1 MTSLRQQPF
10 RTAVLALVW
19 GWLLFLVLVPN
30 LLVVGASVMSRSP
43 ATFLSLPLNLDAYR
57 QLLDPLYL
65 NVFLH
70 SLSMAAVTT
79 LVCLLIGYPF
89 AWALSRVGKR
99 SQVLL
104 IFLLIVPFWTHSLVR
119 TYALKLIL
127 ATNGLLNSAL
137 MSLGIVDEPVQMLYT
152 QGAVVIGLVYLLLP
166 FMILPLY
173 SVFEDLREELLLAS
187 RDLGAGRLGTFIHVI
202 VPLTL
207 PGVLAG
213 VMLVLLP
220 AMGLFF
226 VPDILGGSRN
236 LLVGNVIKNQFLD
249 ARNWPFGAAA
259 SIVLTLAMALLMF
272 AHRLS
277 KRRLAKRMSYE
288 PLAAPELS
296 VSGVHPAV
304 CAHCGAGG
312 VFLQRVP
319 HRIQLGRTEPALV

>member
-1 MTSLRQQPF
+1 MMLSIKQQPF
-10 RTAVLALVW
+10 RAAVLVLVW
-19 GWLLFLVLVPN
+19 GWLLFLVLAPN
-30 LLVVGASVMSRSP
+30 MLVVGASVMTRDPS
-43 ATFLSLPLNLDAYR
+43 TFIALPLNLDAYR
-57 QLLDPLYL
+57 QLFNPLYL
-65 NVFLH
+65 EVFLH
-70 SLSMAAVTT
+70 SLYMAAMTT

-89 AWALSRVGKR
+89 AWSLSRVAKR
-99 SQVLL
+99 RQMLL
-104 IFLLIVPFWTHSLVR
+104 IFLLIVPFWTNSLVR

-137 MSLGIVDEPVQMLYT
+137 MSLGLIEEPAQLLYT
-152 QGAVVIGLVYLLLP
+152 EGAVIVGLVYLLLP

-173 SVFEDLREELLLAS
+173 SVFEDLRQDVLLAS
-187 RDLGAGRLGTFIHVI
+187 HDLGAGRLATFTNVI

-259 SIVLTLAMALLMF
+259 SIVLTLTMALLMF

-277 KRRLAKRMSYE
+277 KRRLGE
-288 PLAAPELS
+288 E
-296 VSGVHPAV
+296 GV
-304 CAHCGAGG
+304 
-312 VFLQRVP
+312 
-319 HRIQLGRTEPALV
+319 

>member
-1 MTSLRQQPF
+1 MMLSIKQQPF
-10 RTAVLALVW
+10 RAAVLVLVW
-19 GWLLFLVLVPN
+19 GWLLFLVLAPN
-30 LLVVGASVMSRSP
+30 MLVVGASVMTRDSS
-43 ATFLSLPLNLDAYR
+43 TFISLPLNLDAYR
-57 QLLDPLYL
+57 QLFNPLYL
-65 NVFLH
+65 GVFLH
-70 SLSMAAVTT
+70 SLYMAAMTT

-89 AWALSRVGKR
+89 AWALSRIEKR
-99 SQVLL
+99 RQVLL
-104 IFLLIVPFWTHSLVR
+104 IFLLIVPFWTNSLVR

-137 MSLGIVDEPVQMLYT
+137 MSLGVIDEPAQLLYT
-152 QGAVVIGLVYLLLP
+152 EGAVIVGLVYLLLP

-173 SVFEDLREELLLAS
+173 SVFDDLRQDVLLAS
-187 RDLGAGRLGTFIHVI
+187 HDLGAGHFATFKNVI

-259 SIVLTLAMALLMF
+259 SIMLTLAMALLIF

-277 KRRLAKRMSYE
+277 KRRLGE
-288 PLAAPELS
+288 E
-296 VSGVHPAV
+296 
-304 CAHCGAGG
+304 GA
-312 VFLQRVP
+312 
-319 HRIQLGRTEPALV
+319 

>member
-1 MTSLRQQPF
+1 MLQSFKQQPF
-10 RTAVLALVW
+10 RAAVLMLVW
-19 GWLLFLVLVPN
+19 GWLLFLVLAPN
-30 LLVVGASVMSRSP
+30 MLVVGASVMTRDPS
-43 ATFLSLPLNLDAYR
+43 TFISLPLNLDAYR
-57 QLLDPLYL
+57 QLFNPLYL
-65 NVFLH
+65 DVFLH
-70 SLSMAAVTT
+70 SLYMAAVTT

-89 AWALSRVGKR
+89 AWALSHVGKR
-99 SQVLL
+99 RQTLL
-104 IFLLIVPFWTHSLVR
+104 IFLLIVPFWTNSLVR

-137 MSLGIVDEPVQMLYT
+137 MSLGIIEEPARLLYT
-152 QGAVVIGLVYLLLP
+152 EGAVIIGLVYLLLP

-173 SVFEDLREELLLAS
+173 SVFEDLRQDVLLAS
-187 RDLGAGRLGTFIHVI
+187 YDLGAGRLATFKNVI

-259 SIVLTLAMALLMF
+259 SIVLTLTMALLIF

-277 KRRLAKRMSYE
+277 KR
-288 PLAAPELS
+288 
-296 VSGVHPAV
+296 H
-304 CAHCGAGG
+304 
-312 VFLQRVP
+312 
-319 HRIQLGRTEPALV
+319 LGEEGT

>member
-65 NVFLH
+65 DVFLH
-70 SLSMAAVTT
+70 SLSMAGVTT

-89 AWALSRVGKR
+89 AWALSRINKR
-99 SQVLL
+99 RRVVL
-104 IFLLIVPFWTHSLVR
+104 IFLLIVPFWTNSLVR

-127 ATNGLLNSAL
+127 ATNGLLNKSL
-137 MSLGIVDEPVQMLYT
+137 MSLGVIDEPVQMLYT

-187 RDLGAGRLGTFIHVI
+187 RDLGAGRLGTFVHVI

-213 VMLVLLP
+213 VLLVLLP

-259 SIVLTLAMALLMF
+259 SIVLTLAMALLIF

-277 KRRLAKRMSYE
+277 KRRLGE
-288 PLAAPELS
+288 EDEL
-296 VSGVHPAV
+296 
-304 CAHCGAGG
+304 
-312 VFLQRVP
+312 
-319 HRIQLGRTEPALV
+319 

>member
-1 MTSLRQQPF
+1 MMQSIKQQPF
-10 RTAVLALVW
+10 RAAVLVLVW
-19 GWLLFLVLVPN
+19 GWLLFLVLAPN
-30 LLVVGASVMSRSP
+30 MLVVGASVMTRNP
-43 ATFLSLPLNLDAYR
+43 ATFISLPVNLDAYR
-57 QLLDPLYL
+57 QLFNPLYL
-65 NVFLH
+65 EVFLH
-70 SLSMAAVTT
+70 SLYMAAMTT
-79 LVCLLIGYPF
+79 LICLLIGYPF
-89 AWALSRVGKR
+89 AWALSRVEKR
-99 SQVLL
+99 RQMLL
-104 IFLLIVPFWTHSLVR
+104 IFLLIVPFWTNSLVR

-137 MSLGIVDEPVQMLYT
+137 MSLGLVDEPAQLLYT
-152 QGAVVIGLVYLLLP
+152 EGAVVVGLVYLLLP

-173 SVFEDLREELLLAS
+173 SVFEDLRQDVMLAS
-187 RDLGAGRLGTFIHVI
+187 HDLGAGRLATFKNVI

-259 SIVLTLAMALLMF
+259 SIVLTLTMALLMF

-277 KRRLAKRMSYE
+277 KRRLGE
-288 PLAAPELS
+288 E
-296 VSGVHPAV
+296 
-304 CAHCGAGG
+304 GA
-312 VFLQRVP
+312 
-319 HRIQLGRTEPALV
+319 

>member
-1 MTSLRQQPF
+1 MMLSIKQQPF
-10 RTAVLALVW
+10 RAAVLVLVW
-19 GWLLFLVLVPN
+19 GWLLFLVLAPN
-30 LLVVGASVMSRSP
+30 ILVVGASVMTRDPS
-43 ATFLSLPLNLDAYR
+43 TFISLPLNLDAYR
-57 QLLDPLYL
+57 QLFNPLYL
-65 NVFLH
+65 EVFLH
-70 SLSMAAVTT
+70 SLYMAAITT
-79 LVCLLIGYPF
+79 LICLLIGYPF
-89 AWALSRVGKR
+89 AWALSRVDKR
-99 SQVLL
+99 RQMLL
-104 IFLLIVPFWTHSLVR
+104 IFLLIVPFWTNSLVR

-137 MSLGIVDEPVQMLYT
+137 ISLGVLDEPAQLLYT
-152 QGAVVIGLVYLLLP
+152 EGAVIVGLVYLLLP

-173 SVFEDLREELLLAS
+173 SVFEDLRQDVLLAS
-187 RDLGAGRLGTFIHVI
+187 HDLGAGRLATFKNII

-259 SIVLTLAMALLMF
+259 SIVLTLTMALLMF

-277 KRRLAKRMSYE
+277 KRRLGEEDA
-288 PLAAPELS
+288 
-296 VSGVHPAV
+296 
-304 CAHCGAGG
+304 
-312 VFLQRVP
+312 
-319 HRIQLGRTEPALV
+319 

>member
-1 MTSLRQQPF
+1 MMLSIKQQPF
-10 RTAVLALVW
+10 RAAVLVLVW
-19 GWLLFLVLVPN
+19 GWLLFLVLAPN
-30 LLVVGASVMSRSP
+30 MLVVGASVMTRDPS
-43 ATFLSLPLNLDAYR
+43 TFISLPLNLDAYR
-57 QLLDPLYL
+57 QLFNPLYL
-65 NVFLH
+65 EVFLH
-70 SLSMAAVTT
+70 SLYMAAITT
-79 LVCLLIGYPF
+79 LICLLIGYPF
-89 AWALSRVGKR
+89 AWALSRVDKR
-99 SQVLL
+99 RQMLL
-104 IFLLIVPFWTHSLVR
+104 IFLLIVPFWTNSLVR

-137 MSLGIVDEPVQMLYT
+137 ISLGVLDEPAQLLYT
-152 QGAVVIGLVYLLLP
+152 EGAVIVGLVYLLLP

-173 SVFEDLREELLLAS
+173 SVFEDLRQDVLLAS
-187 RDLGAGRLGTFIHVI
+187 HDLGAGRLATFKNII

-277 KRRLAKRMSYE
+277 KRRLGEEDA
-288 PLAAPELS
+288 
-296 VSGVHPAV
+296 
-304 CAHCGAGG
+304 
-312 VFLQRVP
+312 
-319 HRIQLGRTEPALV
+319 

>member
-1 MTSLRQQPF
+1 MMQSIRQQPF
-10 RTAVLALVW
+10 RAAVLVLVW
-19 GWLLFLVLVPN
+19 GWLVFLVLTPN
-30 LLVVGASVMSRSP
+30 MLVVGASVMTRDP
-43 ATFLSLPLNLDAYR
+43 ANFISLPLNLDAYR
-57 QLLDPLYL
+57 QLFNPLYL
-65 NVFLH
+65 EVFLH
-70 SLSMAAVTT
+70 SLYMAAMTT

-89 AWALSRVGKR
+89 AWALSRVEKHR
-99 SQVLL
+99 QILL
-104 IFLLIVPFWTHSLVR
+104 IFLLIVPFWTNSLVR

-137 MSLGIVDEPVQMLYT
+137 MSLGVIDEPAQLLYT
-152 QGAVVIGLVYLLLP
+152 EGAVIVGLVYLLLP

-173 SVFEDLREELLLAS
+173 SVFEDLRQDVLLAS
-187 RDLGAGRLGTFIHVI
+187 HDLGAGRFATFKNVI

-259 SIVLTLAMALLMF
+259 SIVLTLTMALLMF

-277 KRRLAKRMSYE
+277 KRRLGE
-288 PLAAPELS
+288 E
-296 VSGVHPAV
+296 
-304 CAHCGAGG
+304 GA
-312 VFLQRVP
+312 
-319 HRIQLGRTEPALV
+319 

>member
-10 RTAVLALVW
+10 RAAVLALVW

-65 NVFLH
+65 DVFLH

-277 KRRLAKRMSYE
+277 KRRLGE
-288 PLAAPELS
+288 EDEL
-296 VSGVHPAV
+296 
-304 CAHCGAGG
+304 
-312 VFLQRVP
+312 
-319 HRIQLGRTEPALV
+319 

>member
-1 MTSLRQQPF
+1 MMQGIKQQPF
-10 RTAVLALVW
+10 RAAVLVLVW
-19 GWLLFLVLVPN
+19 GWLLFLVLAPN
-30 LLVVGASVMSRSP
+30 MLVVGASVMTRDPS
-43 ATFLSLPLNLDAYR
+43 TFISLPLNLDAYR
-57 QLLDPLYL
+57 QLFNPLYL
-65 NVFLH
+65 EVFLH
-70 SLSMAAVTT
+70 SLYMAAMTT
-79 LVCLLIGYPF
+79 LICLLIGYPF
-89 AWALSRVGKR
+89 AWALSRVEKR
-99 SQVLL
+99 RQVLL
-104 IFLLIVPFWTHSLVR
+104 IFLLIVPFWTNSLVR

-137 MSLGIVDEPVQMLYT
+137 MSLGVIDEPAQLLYT
-152 QGAVVIGLVYLLLP
+152 EGAVIVGLVYLLLP

-173 SVFEDLREELLLAS
+173 SVFEDLRQDVLLAS
-187 RDLGAGRLGTFIHVI
+187 HDLGAGRLATFKNII

-259 SIVLTLAMALLMF
+259 SIILTLTMALLMF

-277 KRRLAKRMSYE
+277 KRRLGE
-288 PLAAPELS
+288 EAA
-296 VSGVHPAV
+296 
-304 CAHCGAGG
+304 
-312 VFLQRVP
+312 
-319 HRIQLGRTEPALV
+319 

>member
-1 MTSLRQQPF
+1 MMQSIKQQPF
-10 RTAVLALVW
+10 RAAVLVLVW
-19 GWLLFLVLVPN
+19 GWLLFLVLAPN
-30 LLVVGASVMSRSP
+30 MLVVGASVMTRDP
-43 ATFLSLPLNLDAYR
+43 ATFISLPLNLDAYR
-57 QLLDPLYL
+57 QLFNPLYL
-65 NVFLH
+65 DVFLA
-70 SLSMAAVTT
+70 SLYMAAMTT
-79 LVCLLIGYPF
+79 LICLLIGYPF
-89 AWALSRVGKR
+89 AWALSRVEKR
-99 SQVLL
+99 RQMLL
-104 IFLLIVPFWTHSLVR
+104 IFLLIVPFWTNSLVR

-137 MSLGIVDEPVQMLYT
+137 SSLGLIDQPVQLLYT
-152 QGAVVIGLVYLLLP
+152 EGAVIVGLVYLLLP

-173 SVFEDLREELLLAS
+173 SVFEDLRQDVLLAS
-187 RDLGAGRLGTFIHVI
+187 HDLGAGRFATFKNVV

-259 SIVLTLAMALLMF
+259 SIVLTLCMALLMF

-277 KRRLAKRMSYE
+277 KRRLGE
-288 PLAAPELS
+288 E
-296 VSGVHPAV
+296 GV
-304 CAHCGAGG
+304 
-312 VFLQRVP
+312 
-319 HRIQLGRTEPALV
+319 